1 MIRNAAAVAGVG
13 EKMPTTSTLQNA
25 NKQLETLTRK
35 VSSRLPK
42 IWHTRVLS
50 GIFRVVL
57 SPMVGG
63 CPRVTRVRRLLEDLI
78 LR

>member
-42 IWHTRVLS
+42 IVHTSELS
-50 GIFRVVL
+50 GIFRVVVSYPLWCVVNVSQGYL
-57 SPMVGG
+57 S
-63 CPRVTRVRRLLEDLI
+63 
-78 LR
+78 

>member
-42 IWHTRVLS
+42 IVHTSELS
-50 GIFRVVL
+50 GIFRVVV
-57 SPMVGG
+57 SAMVRGLVSVSQG
-63 CPRVTRVRRLLEDLI
+63 Y
-78 LR
+78 